1 MTNFPD
7 SHSDLLDAPVA
18 CLATIGRDG
27 LPQVTAVWFV
37 HDAGELRLSLSSAR
51 LKTKNLKARPECSL
65 IILDPQNPYRYLEV
79 RGRARVE
86 VDEGHVLAGAIGAK
100 YNANVLEWDGPDDVR
115 MAVTIEP
122 ANVYAVAM
130 G

>member
-27 LPQVTAVWFV
+27 LPQVTAVWFI

-51 LKTKNLKARPECSL
+51 LKTKNLQARPECSL

-86 VDEGHVLAGAIGAK
+86 VDEGHALAAAIGAK